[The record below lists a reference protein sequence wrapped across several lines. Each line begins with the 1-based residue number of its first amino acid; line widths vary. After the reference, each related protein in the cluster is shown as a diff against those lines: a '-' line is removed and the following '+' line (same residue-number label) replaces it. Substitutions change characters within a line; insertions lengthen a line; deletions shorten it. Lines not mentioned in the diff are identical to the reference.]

1 MDLPWHLERPTVRDR
16 LNIFFGI
23 DWLLTY
29 LVSVSS
35 VGVGV
40 GASSSVATSV
50 RSSVALSKQGMEVG
64 PEGNG
69 SRKGQTQQDNARQI
83 DGVVGRWSGQLEA
96 DPSKQ
101 SIIGFANR
109 FVAVRALSYCG
120 IIPAVQ
126 HRFHQWT
133 TFSEHAGLT
142 LPDMQL

>member
-1 MDLPWHLERPTVRDR
+1 MRDR

-50 RSSVALSKQGMEVG
+50 RSSVALSKQGLEVG

-83 DGVVGRWSGQLEA
+83 DGVVGR
-96 DPSKQ
+96 
-101 SIIGFANR
+101 
-109 FVAVRALSYCG
+109 
-120 IIPAVQ
+120 
-126 HRFHQWT
+126 
-133 TFSEHAGLT
+133 
-142 LPDMQL
+142 